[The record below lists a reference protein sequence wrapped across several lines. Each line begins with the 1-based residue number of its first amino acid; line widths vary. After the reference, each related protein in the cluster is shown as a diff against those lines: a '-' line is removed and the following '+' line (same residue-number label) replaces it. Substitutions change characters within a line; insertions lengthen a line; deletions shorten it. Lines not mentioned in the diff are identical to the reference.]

1 LRERDD
7 EYLAVECTHEV
18 LSVALL
24 CGGMVGERR
33 GGGWQ
38 KTAESIVPLMDEVV
52 VEGGI
57 TPREL
62 DAVAVSSGPGSFTAL
77 RIGMSAVKG
86 AAYALD
92 VPLLAVPTLP
102 ALAASLPE
110 DVAADAVMAVVG
122 SRKGE
127 YFYAFYK
134 RDDLAAFRWHDGVS
148 RGGAEAVAAAL
159 EGCDG
164 KVVAVGRNLE
174 PLRAVLEAGGAG
186 VADAAFFSAAS
197 LFGFALRAY
206 AEPCR
211 TGAGEVEPDY
221 RQSFGSGGS

>member
-1 LRERDD
+1 
-7 EYLAVECTHEV
+7 
-18 LSVALL
+18 
-24 CGGMVGERR
+24 
-33 GGGWQ
+33 
-38 KTAESIVPLMDEVV
+38 
-52 VEGGI
+52 
-57 TPREL
+57 
-62 DAVAVSSGPGSFTAL
+62 
-77 RIGMSAVKG
+77 
-86 AAYALD
+86 
-92 VPLLAVPTLP
+92 
-102 ALAASLPE
+102 
-110 DVAADAVMAVVG
+110 MAVVG